1 MIGAMAVSVAAL
13 KNVPLFAELDDRE
26 VARLANEFKERTF
39 PAGAS
44 VVSEGASGAAFFV
57 ITDGQATVTVRGEE
71 RARLGRGDHFGEIAL
86 LDEGV
91 RSATVTADTELRCYG
106 LTPWEFRPFVEEHPQ
121 IAWKLLQALAR
132 RLRTIETT

>member
-1 MIGAMAVSVAAL
+1 MAVSAQAL
-13 KNVPLFAELDDRE
+13 RNVSLFEELDDRE
-26 VARLANEFKERTF
+26 LERLANEFKERVF

-57 ITDGQATVTVRGEE
+57 ITDGHAIVTVQGEE
-71 RARLGRGDHFGEIAL
+71 RARLGPGDHFGEIAL

-91 RSATVTADTELRCYG
+91 RSATVTAETELRCYG
-106 LTPWEFRPFVEEHPQ
+106 LTPWEFRPFVEEHPR

-132 RLRTIETT
+132 RLRTTETT

>member
-1 MIGAMAVSVAAL
+1 MAVSAKAL
-13 KNVPLFAELDDRE
+13 KNVPLFEELDDRE
-26 VARLANEFKERTF
+26 LDRLANEFKERVF

-57 ITDGQATVTVRGEE
+57 ITDGHAIVTVQGVE
-71 RARLGRGDHFGEIAL
+71 RARLGPGDHFGEIAL

-91 RSATVTADTELRCYG
+91 RSATVVAETDLRCYG

-121 IAWKLLQALAR
+121 VAWKLLQALAR
-132 RLRTIETT
+132 RLRTTQTS

>member
-1 MIGAMAVSVAAL
+1 MAVSVAAL
-13 KNVPLFAELDDRE
+13 KRVSLFEDLDNRDLE
-26 VARLANEFKERTF
+26 RLANEFKERTF

-57 ITDGQATVTVRGEE
+57 ITDGQATVTVHGEE
-71 RARLGRGDHFGEIAL
+71 RARLGPGDHFGEVAL

-91 RSATVTADTELRCYG
+91 RSATVIAETELRCYG

-121 IAWKLLQALAR
+121 VAWKLLQALAR
-132 RLRTIETT
+132 RLRTTETT

>member
-1 MIGAMAVSVAAL
+1 MAVSVDAL
-13 KNVPLFAELDDRE
+13 KNVSLFAELDDRE
-26 VARLANEFKERTF
+26 LERLGNQFKERKF

-44 VVSEGASGAAFFV
+44 VVSEGTGGAAFFV
-57 ITDGQATVTVRGEE
+57 ITEGHAIVTVEGAE
-71 RARLGRGDHFGEIAL
+71 RARLGPGDHFGEIAL

-106 LTPWEFRPFVEEHPQ
+106 LTPWEFRPFVEEHPR

-132 RLRTIETT
+132 RLRTTDAT